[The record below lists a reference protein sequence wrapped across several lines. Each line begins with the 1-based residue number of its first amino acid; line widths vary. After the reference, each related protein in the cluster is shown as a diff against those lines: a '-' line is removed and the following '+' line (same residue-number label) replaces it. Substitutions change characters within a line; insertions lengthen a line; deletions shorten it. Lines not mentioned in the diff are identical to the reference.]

1 MYILKEDIIMKKS
14 NKVMYILGYV
24 CLLGACFS
32 WGWNYNDVMKDD
44 N

>member
-1 MYILKEDIIMKKS
+1 MKKA
-14 NKVMYILGYV
+14 NKVVYILGYV

-32 WGWNYNDVMKDD
+32 WGWNYDTVFKSDD